1 MADNAAV
8 NNFVFGDNAPTP
20 AAEPVVEAVEP
31 IIETVETVNDWVEP
45 KLPELVEPIPQ
56 SGGSANVEAPAIA
69 APTKQNGLPSATAI
83 APQPSPSL
91 ISKLMQN
98 TPEKEATVR
107 LTVDLPK
114 STHTKLSVLCAHNG
128 LKKAEVVRMLLD
140 EALKDTNV

>member
-1 MADNAAV
+1 MTAKKTRKPMGDNAAV
-8 NNFVFGDNAPTP
+8 NNFVYRDNAPTP
-20 AAEPVVEAVEP
+20 VADPVAEPVEP
-31 IIETVETVNDWVEP
+31 
-45 KLPELVEPIPQ
+45 
-56 SGGSANVEAPAIA
+56 SVEAPAIA
-69 APTKQNGLPSATAI
+69 VAAPAKPI
-83 APQPSPSL
+83 ASQPSPSL
-91 ISKLMQN
+91 MSKLMQN